1 MSGEEMA
8 AELRR
13 RAPEGFGSVFDTVG
27 APATLSLGL
36 DHLGKAGTLVNLAV
50 HEGEMP
56 LDFMRLG
63 AERRIVTSCNFE
75 VGDYPRALAWL
86 EKGRFRVR
94 EWLTSVRLDELPGRF
109 QAVHADPTAKAAF
122 KMVIDPWA

>member
-1 MSGEEMA
+1 
-8 AELRR
+8 
-13 RAPEGFGSVFDTVG
+13 
-27 APATLSLGL
+27 
-36 DHLGKAGTLVNLAV
+36 
-50 HEGEMP
+50 MP